1 MPASASRSV
10 LPWLLVA
17 IVACDPAV
25 APAAPGPP
33 ELPAEALVLSGVGRR
48 GRGEP
53 PADPVAAAIAAG
65 TWQPPKAGDEL
76 PAATGERRNWRA
88 VPIRGGTI
96 ALQGVAYA
104 YVAARCVGAR
114 VSVLHAI
121 GHSAVYV
128 NGELRGGDIYG
139 NGIMRLPVQFRDG
152 TNDLLF
158 VGGRGPVTVKF
169 EEPRGRAH
177 LDAADTTTPDFV
189 TGSPIDTMAAVLAR
203 NNTTETISGLSLDA
217 ILPGSASARTEV
229 PPLPPL
235 SVRKIGFRLAGPAMA
250 KVGPVAV
257 RVRLLHGADSEP
269 IDAID
274 LTLQAVAPGD
284 THRRTFLSDI
294 DGSVQYYSLVPALP
308 AENKPGLV
316 LTLHGAGVEASG
328 QAACYGR
335 KQGLHVVA
343 PTNRRPYGFDWED
356 WGRLDALEV
365 LTRAAKELDTDPRRT
380 YLTGHSM
387 GGHGT
392 WHLGVT
398 FPGRFAA
405 IAPSAGWVSF
415 ASYGAERKEAN
426 PPAELELR
434 RRAAAPSDTLSLVH
448 NLARTGVYVLHGDA
462 DDNVPVAQARTM
474 RKELAKFHPD
484 FAYHE
489 QPGAG
494 HWWGN
499 ACVDWPPI
507 FEFFHRHE
515 LPPDEKVRS
524 VSFRTANP
532 AVSAECHWAT
542 IEAQIKPLKISSV
555 DLTHDAG
562 GRSFAGTTE
571 NVARLSLDLG
581 HLPPNKPLQV
591 RLDGQGLEAVPWP
604 TGESRIWFA
613 RTGETWAPAARPPA
627 SVKGPNR
634 AGPFKEAFRNR
645 MAFVYGTHGN
655 AAENA
660 WALAKARFDAE
671 QFWYRGN
678 GSVDVM
684 SDSAFQPAR
693 EPERNVIL
701 YGHSEMNT
709 AWSPLLAA
717 APVQVRRGAISV
729 GAREEKAGDLGCLLV
744 YPRPENRLAMV
755 AAVAGTGLHGMRLTD
770 RQPYFMSGV
779 GYPDWTVLD
788 PAGVRGAGF
797 FGNDWAVESGEAA
810 WRK

>member
-1 MPASASRSV
+1 MPTSAFRRV
-10 LPWLLVA
+10 LPWLIAA
-17 IVACDPAV
+17 IIGCDASV
-25 APAAPGPP
+25 APAAPAPP
-33 ELPAEALVLSGVGRR
+33 ELPPEALVVSGLGR
-48 GRGEP
+48 GVRGEP
-53 PADPVAAAIAAG
+53 PTDPVAAAIAAG
-65 TWQPPKAGDEL
+65 TWQPPKAGGEL
-76 PAATGERRNWRA
+76 AAATGERRSWRL

-96 ALQGVAYA
+96 ASQGAAYA
-104 YVAARCVGAR
+104 YVPVRCAGAR
-114 VSVLHAI
+114 VVVLHAV

-128 NGELRGGDIYG
+128 NGELRGGDVYA
-139 NGIMRLPVQFRDG
+139 NGIMRLPVQLRDG
-152 TNDLLF
+152 TNELLF
-158 VGGRGPVTVKF
+158 VGGRGPITVKF
-169 EEPRGRAH
+169 EAPRGCAQ
-177 LDAADTTTPDFV
+177 LDNADTTTPDLL
-189 TGSPIDTMAAVLAR
+189 TGSPVDAMAAVLAR
-203 NNTTETISGLSLDA
+203 NNTTETLSGLALDA
-217 ILPGSASARTEV
+217 TLPGNASARTEV
-229 PPLPPL
+229 PALPPL
-235 SVRKIGFRLAGPAMA
+235 SVRKVGFRLAGPAMA

-269 IDAID
+269 IDAIE
-274 LTLQAVAPGD
+274 LTLQAVAPGA
-284 THRRTFLSDI
+284 THRKTFQSDI
-294 DGSVQYYSLVPALP
+294 DGSVQYYSFVSALP
-308 AENKPGLV
+308 GENKPGLV

-328 QAACYGR
+328 QAACYAR
-335 KQGLHVVA
+335 KPGLHVVA

-365 LTRAAKELDTDPRRT
+365 LSRAAKELDTDPRRT

-398 FPGRFAA
+398 FPDRFAA
-405 IAPSAGWVSF
+405 IAPSAGWASF
-415 ASYGAERKEAN
+415 ASYGGGSKEAN

-434 RRAAAPSDTLSLVH
+434 RRAAAPSDTLSLVR

-462 DDNVPVAQARTM
+462 DDNVPVAEARRM
-474 RKELAKFHPD
+474 RKELAQFHPE

-507 FEFFHRHE
+507 FEFFAHHE
-515 LPPDEKVRS
+515 LPPRDKVRS
-524 VSFRTANP
+524 VSFCTANP
-532 AVSAECHWAT
+532 AVSAQCHWAT
-542 IEAQIKPLKISSV
+542 MEAQIKPLKISSIN
-555 DLTHDAG
+555 LTHDAG
-562 GRSFAGTTE
+562 ERSFTGTTE

-581 HLPPNKPLQV
+581 HLPPGKPLQV
-591 RLDGQGLEAVPWP
+591 RLDGQAIEGIMWP
-604 TGESRIWFA
+604 TGDPRIWLA
-613 RTGETWAPAARPPA
+613 RTGEKWALAAHPPA
-627 SVKGPNR
+627 TGKGPNR

-684 SDSAFQPAR
+684 SDSVFQPAR

-701 YGHSEMNT
+701 YGHAEMNT
-709 AWSPLLAA
+709 AWSPLLGA
-717 APVQVRRGAISV
+717 APVQVRRGAIDV
-729 GAREEKAGDLGCLLV
+729 GARKEKGDDLGCLLV

-797 FGNDWAVESGEAA
+797 FGNDWTVESGETA